1 MFIHD
6 EDNLHQPPMTLL
18 QQRCLYCFPISP
30 SARANISLCRPS
42 QHKLL
47 QSQLLILYSTLIFYF
62 SPNQAISTQDDFHR
76 MQIENQE
83 NFRNKN
89 FLSFINKKATN
100 QDTKETTNQKICYNL
115 CCNLTMFHQMS
126 SLTKNIKPE
135 KTTPA
140 SRYSKHTTDANHTT
154 TRWQALWYMSL
165 HLPLHWKKAT
175 HQYSEDHYFDVHKA
189 HFQQTKIS

>member
-6 EDNLHQPPMTLL
+6 GDNLPQPT
-18 QQRCLYCFPISP
+18 QIVTISAP
-30 SARANISLCRPS
+30 YFIFYFNL
-42 QHKLL
+42 LL
-47 QSQLLILYSTLIFYF
+47 QSKSSNIDATRFFTVCRLKIKKIFV
-62 SPNQAISTQDDFHR
+62 
-76 MQIENQE
+76 
-83 NFRNKN
+83 KN
-89 FLSFINKKATN
+89 FLSFIDKKS
-100 QDTKETTNQKICYNL
+100 YNL

-140 SRYSKHTTDANHTT
+140 SRYSKHTTDANQRYNHTT
-154 TRWQALWYMSL
+154 TRWQTLWYMSL